1 MGKDKIITGVK
12 IAQQMS
18 RARSILNSQVIPR
31 QELYQIRERE
41 GRLSQELLRALK
53 NNA

>member
-1 MGKDKIITGVK
+1 MSKNKLITGVK

-18 RARSILNSQVIPR
+18 RARNILNSQVIPR
-31 QELYQIRERE
+31 DELYQIRERE
-41 GRLSQELLRALK
+41 GRLSQELLRVLK